1 MVNNKSGNML
11 LLLGNKYCYWHTT
24 MAVIFFECH
33 QVIIFFHFKLFVN
46 SINNWPIFVQAQCLR
61 MVLLAVGRLIQCMW
75 VTEWKDPLTICT
87 LFGPFLIYQF
97 LFHVLGGAKVT
108 WNYSISSEGCFWN
121 YSRGS
126 GFFFQLTLGSDRL
139 RFFLFSPSSFCVYL
153 VCNISDTWAGVPSS
167 CFILGNLQWG
177 LSHRTFFWLI
187 IIF

>member
-1 MVNNKSGNML
+1 M
-11 LLLGNKYCYWHTT
+11 
-24 MAVIFFECH
+24 
-33 QVIIFFHFKLFVN
+33 N

-139 RFFLFSPSSFCVYL
+139 RFFLFFPLLILCLSGLQYFRHLGGSSFFVFHTWKFTMRSVPLYFFLANYYFLTLVYL
-153 VCNISDTWAGVPSS
+153 
-167 CFILGNLQWG
+167 
-177 LSHRTFFWLI
+177 
-187 IIF
+187 